1 MNIDN
6 QQLAHLL
13 ARSKQRDKQAFE
25 ALYQL
30 TGQPLYAMLHALLK
44 DRQWAADVLQ
54 EGFLKIWHGQSAY
67 PVDYPWAWLCQCMR
81 NLAID
86 ALRAK
91 KRHGETPLEES
102 WEEKAG
108 QETRPG
114 DTEGLAPSFSLEHC
128 LGRLSA
134 DKRNAIVLAYRH
146 GLSHQEIV
154 THTQTPLGTVK
165 SWIRRGLEELKLCL
179 TQ

>member
-13 ARSKQRDKQAFE
+13 ARSQQRDKQAFE
-25 ALYQL
+25 ALYRL

-44 DRQWAADVLQ
+44 DKQWAAEILQ

-81 NLAID
+81 HLAID

-91 KRHGETPLEES
+91 KRHGETPLDES
-102 WEEKAG
+102 WEEKPG
-108 QETRPG
+108 QET
-114 DTEGLAPSFSLEHC
+114 EGLSPSFSLEHC
-128 LGRLSA
+128 LGRLCA

-154 THTQTPLGTVK
+154 SHTQTPLGTVK

>member
-1 MNIDN
+1 VNIDN

-13 ARSKQRDKQAFE
+13 ARSRLRDKKAFE

-30 TGQPLYAMLHALLK
+30 TGQPLFALLHALLK
-44 DRQWAADVLQ
+44 DKQWAADILQ

-91 KRHGETPLEES
+91 ARHGEVP
-102 WEEKAG
+102 WEEGAA
-108 QETRPG
+108 EH
-114 DTEGLAPSFSLEHC
+114 TEGGHPPSFSLEHC
-128 LGRLSA
+128 LGQLSA

-154 THTQTPLGTVK
+154 THTRTPLGTVK

>member
-13 ARSKQRDKQAFE
+13 ARSRQRDKQAFE

-30 TGQPLYAMLHALLK
+30 TSQPLYAMLRALLK
-44 DRQWAADVLQ
+44 DKQWAADILQ
-54 EGFLKIWHGQSAY
+54 EGFLKIWHGQNAY

-81 NLAID
+81 HLAID
-86 ALRAK
+86 ALRTK
-91 KRHGETPLEES
+91 KRRGESRLEES
-102 WEEKAG
+102 WEEEFWEDKPS
-108 QETRPG
+108 QE
-114 DTEGLAPSFSLEHC
+114 TEGLAPSVSLEHC
-128 LGRLSA
+128 LGRLSV

-154 THTQTPLGTVK
+154 THTHTPLGTVK
-165 SWIRRGLEELKLCL
+165 SWLRRGLEELKLCL

>member
-1 MNIDN
+1 
-6 QQLAHLL
+6 
-13 ARSKQRDKQAFE
+13 
-25 ALYQL
+25 
-30 TGQPLYAMLHALLK
+30 
-44 DRQWAADVLQ
+44 
-54 EGFLKIWHGQSAY
+54 
-67 PVDYPWAWLCQCMR
+67 MR

-102 WEEKAG
+102 WEERTS

-114 DTEGLAPSFSLEHC
+114 DTEGLPLFLPRALPRAALC
-128 LGRLSA
+128 RQA
-134 DKRNAIVLAYRH
+134 QRAIVLAYRH

-165 SWIRRGLEELKLCL
+165 SWIRRGLGSSYV
-179 TQ
+179 

>member
-13 ARSKQRDKQAFE
+13 ARSRQRDRRAFE
-25 ALYQL
+25 SLYQL
-30 TGQPLYAMLHALLK
+30 TSQPLYAMLRVLLK
-44 DRQWAADVLQ
+44 DQHWAADILQ
-54 EGFLKIWHGQSAY
+54 EGFLKIWHGQNAF
-67 PVDYPWAWLCQCMR
+67 PVDYPWAWLCQSMR

-86 ALRAK
+86 ALRT
-91 KRHGETPLEES
+91 RQRRGEIPLEEC
-102 WEEKAG
+102 WEQGEREEK
-108 QETRPG
+108 PG
-114 DTEGLAPSFSLEHC
+114 EETEGLAPSFSLEHC

-154 THTQTPLGTVK
+154 THTHTPLGTVK

>member
-1 MNIDN
+1 MNIDS
-6 QQLAHLL
+6 QQLTHLL
-13 ARSKQRDKQAFE
+13 ARCRLRDKRSFE

-30 TGQPLYAMLHALLK
+30 TGQPLYGMLYGLLK
-44 DRQWAADVLQ
+44 DKQWAADILQ

-86 ALRAK
+86 ALRTRA
-91 KRHGETPLEES
+91 RQGEVPWDEGAE
-102 WEEKAG
+102 G
-108 QETRPG
+108 H
-114 DTEGLAPSFSLEHC
+114 TEGAHAPSFALDRC
-128 LGRLSA
+128 LAQLCT

-154 THTQTPLGTVK
+154 THTQSPLGTVK
-165 SWIRRGLEELKLCL
+165 SWIRRGLEELKQCL